1 MNDPAK
7 RLGLPDLDRKRVR
20 TVPLFSVFAT
30 TVLAALAILAPG
42 LPATGIAAPSDLTI
56 VVDGPLG
63 APSSFG
69 LEKLGRVL
77 QARTISPIRKGSVGD
92 ATSSQILLVGTS
104 SNSPSIR
111 SLVGQ
116 GKLPL
121 SNKKES
127 LAVKRLKDQGKD
139 LVVIAGADERGLMY
153 ALLEI
158 ARQIDLLPKDS
169 AVFGAIK
176 EASESPSS
184 PVRSMAVFLHSAD
197 DEKEWYYSKDYW
209 EQYFGM
215 LAEDRWNT
223 FNLVFSHQTP
233 YLAPMYPFHVT
244 VDKYPEVKAN
254 GLSDAQ
260 REKNLEMLR
269 TISSLARDRGLDFT
283 LSVWQQIAWE
293 KDERGR
299 GQESMVT
306 GYNRKNMT
314 DYTYLALTKLLRECP
329 GITGLQLRLNYES
342 GINFDEQTA
351 FFRDGVFRAAKEAG
365 RPILIE
371 IRDIGLLRETLE
383 AALATGLPV
392 RVSHKY
398 WAEHMVFPYHPAKF
412 IWTYSYGDWLKY
424 PRQAEQ
430 IYQVWS
436 LGSHRLL
443 TWGDPEYV
451 ERFAPTTTMGESA
464 GFEICSPLPQK
475 GFGNAPGA
483 WRIFRD
489 KEREYYR
496 WEFERYWSTYLL
508 FGRLTYNPDEGE
520 AVWIGELGR
529 RFGSEAAGPISRAYR
544 SASQVVSLIAGT
556 ALSNYNMG
564 TWPEKDMGGLINYY
578 LHLKPYDQGRFRG
591 FLELVDDTLS
601 GRSSGRLSPE
611 AIASRL
617 EAIAADTDRAL
628 DQARPL
634 IRSGQ
639 KEFWATDMDFRILSG
654 MARYFADKIRATVRL
669 GFFYGSGDVGQLRQA
684 VKSAEAALATWKQLS
699 ARAEKIYSDNLVF
712 GPGSVGHWK
721 DNIRFAEDDV
731 KQLKYQEELF
741 RKTQHAD
748 YAFDFGPEALTATT
762 EAWSSVYTNNFM
774 VEPRFRGVTPSSRF
788 DPAAGFGWIDRG
800 DVAADP
806 VRGVPG
812 GIWAGTSRTNAP
824 LPGNALLGD
833 FIRGTQPAIFRVDL
847 PEGHYQGTVIITDA
861 GASPIDHGPLSV
873 SVVERFG
880 DRPLIEKE
888 VVRAGQTI
896 FKTFNFNMTGERFTT
911 FRIKFTAEPG
921 AHWIVNA
928 VLFTRV
934 EPHIAHVPI
943 ATARPGQNLTLSAA
957 VTVPPPPNDQ
967 HPLTSLGIITSN
979 ASTLAS
985 PTGLSRVTLKY
996 GPAEGGAFRAANM
1009 TAAEP
1014 PVYSATLPGSEVKT
1028 GKIRYYF
1035 EAVDSTGRLIRL
1047 PAENAPQPAFVVD
1060 ITDDQKAP
1068 VVAHTPAAELV
1079 PGQPAEIKAR
1089 VTDDGPVAKVILH
1102 YRPLRQTMEYSS
1114 ITMDRSGAEFSA
1126 AIPGPAITPDYDFM
1140 YYFEA
1145 FDEHGNAVLYPNPD
1159 LTQPYF
1165 VVKVRRGISKGVSR

>member
-1 MNDPAK
+1 MNDHAK
-7 RLGLPDLDRKRVR
+7 KLGSPDFGRKPNRIAL
-20 TVPLFSVFAT
+20 LFSIFAVA
-30 TVLAALAILAPG
+30 VLAALAILADG
-42 LPATGIAAPSDLTI
+42 LPATGRTAPSDLTI
-56 VVDGPLG
+56 VADGPLG
-63 APSSFG
+63 PPSSFG
-69 LEKLGRVL
+69 LDKIGRVL
-77 QARTISPIRKGSVGD
+77 QERGVTPSRKGSIGE
-92 ATSSQILLVGTS
+92 AASSQVLLVGTTP
-104 SNSPSIR
+104 NSPAIR
-111 SLVGQ
+111 SLIDQ
-116 GKLPL
+116 GKLRLP
-121 SNKKES
+121 NKKES
-127 LAVKRLKDQGKD
+127 LAVKRLKEQGKD
-139 LVVIAGADERGLMY
+139 LLVVAGADERGLMY

-184 PVRSMAVFLHSAD
+184 PVRSMAVFLHNAD
-197 DEKEWYYSKDYW
+197 DEKDWYYSKEYW
-209 EQYFGM
+209 QEYLGM

-223 FNLVFSHQTP
+223 FNLVFSHQTS

-244 VDKYPEVKAN
+244 VDKYPEVKAK
-254 GLSDAQ
+254 GLTDAGRQ
-260 REKNLEMLR
+260 KNLEMLQY
-269 TISSLARDRGLDFT
+269 ISSLARDRGLDFT

-293 KDERGR
+293 KESPGR

-306 GYNRKNMT
+306 GYNRQNMT
-314 DYTYLALTKLLRECP
+314 DYTYLALTKLLKACP
-329 GITGLQLRLNYES
+329 GITGIQLRLNYES

-371 IRDIGLLRETLE
+371 IRDIGLLRETLD

-398 WAEHMVFPYHPAKF
+398 WAEHMVFPYHPASF
-412 IWTYSYGDWLKY
+412 VWTYSYGDWLKY
-424 PRQAEQ
+424 PRQADQ

-451 ERFAPTTTMGESA
+451 QRFAPTTTLGEA
-464 GFEICSPLPQK
+464 VGFEICAPLPQK

-508 FGRLTYNPDEGE
+508 FGRLTYNPGEGE
-520 AVWIGELGR
+520 AVWTGELGR
-529 RFGSEAAGPISRAYR
+529 RFGSEAAGPISRAYT
-544 SASQVVSLIAGT
+544 SASKVVSLIAGT
-556 ALSNYNMG
+556 ALSDYNMG

-578 LHLKPYDQGRFRG
+578 LHLRPYDKSRFQG
-591 FLELVDDTLS
+591 FLEFVDDTLA
-601 GRSSGRLSPE
+601 GRNSGRLSPDGIADRLD
-611 AIASRL
+611 AIAS
-617 EAIAADTDRAL
+617 DTDRAL
-628 DQARPL
+628 DQARSL
-634 IRSGQ
+634 VKNGQ

-669 GFFYGSGDVGQLRQA
+669 GFFYRTGDVGQLRPA
-684 VKSAEAALATWKQLS
+684 VKSAERALATWKQLS
-699 ARAEKIYSDNLVF
+699 ARAEEIYSDNLVF

-721 DNIRFAEDDV
+721 DNIRFVEDDLN
-731 KQLKYQEELF
+731 QLKYQQDLF
-741 RKTQHAD
+741 SKTQNAD
-748 YAFDFGPEALTATT
+748 FAFDFGPEPLTATIS
-762 EAWSSVYTNNFM
+762 AWSSVYTNDYM
-774 VEPRFRGVTPSSRF
+774 VEPRFLGVTPSSRF
-788 DPAAGFGWIDRG
+788 DPAAGYGWVDKG

-806 VRGVPG
+806 VRGVQG
-812 GIWAGTSRTNAP
+812 GIWAGTNRTGAA

-833 FIRGTQPAIFRVDL
+833 FVRGTQPAIFRVDL
-847 PEGHYQGTVIITDA
+847 PEGHYQGTVIITDKTA
-861 GASPIDHGPLSV
+861 TPTDHGPMSV

-880 DRPLIEKE
+880 DRPLVEKE

-921 AHWIVNA
+921 AHYIVNA

-934 EPHIAHVPI
+934 EPHIAHVPLNTAAPGKALRVS
-943 ATARPGQNLTLSAA
+943 AT
-957 VTVPPPPNDQ
+957 VTVPAPPNDQ

-985 PTGLSRVTLKY
+985 PTGLARVTLKY
-996 GPAEGGAFRAANM
+996 GPSETGEFRSADMAA
-1009 TAAEP
+1009 AAS
-1014 PVYSATLPGSEVKT
+1014 PVYAATLPGAEIKT
-1028 GKIRYYF
+1028 GKIHYYF

-1047 PAENAPQPAFVVD
+1047 PEEHAAQPTFVVD
-1060 ITDDQKAP
+1060 VTDDQAPP
-1068 VVAHTPAAELV
+1068 VVKHTPAAEFV
-1079 PGQPAEIKAR
+1079 PGQNAEIKAN
-1089 VTDDGPVAKVILH
+1089 VTDDSGVAKVVL
-1102 YRPLRQTMEYSS
+1102 YFRPLRQTMEYSMVE
-1114 ITMDRSGAEFSA
+1114 MDKRETEYA
-1126 AIPGPAITPDYDFM
+1126 AVIPGQAITPDFDFM

-1145 FDEHGNAVLYPNPD
+1145 FDIHGNAVLHPNPD